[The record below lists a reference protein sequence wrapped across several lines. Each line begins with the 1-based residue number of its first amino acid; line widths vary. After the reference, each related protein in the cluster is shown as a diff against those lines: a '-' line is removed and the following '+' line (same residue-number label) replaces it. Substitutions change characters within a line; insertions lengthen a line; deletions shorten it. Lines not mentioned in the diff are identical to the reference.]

1 LRFWPASRAPGR
13 PNFLPLANSQW
24 GGTSI
29 NRVGWLAL
37 ARSRPIAPAL
47 EDNRPE
53 QAGRVR
59 PQRPK
64 RSVARRG
71 GESDRGQRG

>member
-1 LRFWPASRAPGR
+1 MCWVLKDKPV
-13 PNFLPLANSQW
+13 

-47 EDNRPE
+47 EDNRAEGTPFLGSAATAE
-53 QAGRVR
+53 AECRARKAPPAPISNPAEGAAFLAGF
-59 PQRPK
+59 
-64 RSVARRG
+64 
-71 GESDRGQRG
+71 